1 MDPKEKEQ
9 KEQKTNQE
17 VKEITLKE
25 LNELIADGVKE
36 IVGDLKTEILRET
49 QKGLADLRKPTDEEK
64 VEKAAQFLKD
74 VCFGKLDEKA
84 INTNPGSFGNT
95 IPTELADI
103 ILTKKDKISRMR
115 QLAYAFKLSGN
126 FQLPVEGTGVIAY
139 WVDDNANIT
148 DSNPNID
155 KKNLTDNYLAA
166 RVLMP
171 RKLLN
176 TSAFNIVNFIGELSS
191 RKLRDAEE
199 TAFVAGDGTGKP
211 YGIRGAGLPVITQ
224 ELAAFDYPDIVNLYY
239 ELPEQ
244 YRQNAVFM
252 TSGAGMKLIRK
263 LTDQNKMPIFDVRDQ
278 TIFNRPVLESADIP
292 ANLGTGMNETEIM
305 FFDPW
310 YYWIKDGEEMFID
323 TDKVISKLQTEVVV
337 AEAIDGVYTMPEAGR
352 KLTGVK

>member
-1 MDPKEKEQ
+1 MDPKEKNN
-9 KEQKTNQE
+9 KQE
-17 VKEITLKE
+17 VKEITMTE
-25 LNELIADGVKE
+25 LNQLIADGVKE
-36 IVGDLKTEILRET
+36 IVGDLKAEILKET
-49 QKGLADLRKPTDEEK
+49 QKGLADIRKPSKEEK
-64 VEKAAQFLKD
+64 VEKAAQFIKD
-74 VCFGKLDEKA
+74 VCFGKLEEKA
-84 INTNPGSFGNT
+84 IDTGNNSFGHT
-95 IPTELADI
+95 IPTELADF

-115 QLAYAFKLSGN
+115 QLAYSFKLSGN
-126 FQLPVEGTGVIAY
+126 FQLPTEGTGVTAY
-139 WVDDNANIT
+139 WVDDNDSIT
-148 DSNPNID
+148 QSNPTIE
-155 KKNLTDNYLAA
+155 KKSLADYYLAA
-166 RVLMP
+166 RVLIP

-199 TAFVAGDGTGKP
+199 TAFVAGDGSGKP
-211 YGIRGAGLPVITQ
+211 NGVRGAGLGEIAQADVDFKYND
-224 ELAAFDYPDIVNLYY
+224 LVNLYY

-252 TSGAGMKLIRK
+252 TSGAGMKLIRA
-263 LTDQNKMPIFDVRDQ
+263 LVDQNGMPIFDVRDQ

-292 ANLGTGMNETEIM
+292 ANLGVGTDETEIL

-337 AEAIDGVYTMPEAGR
+337 AEAVDGVFTMPEAGK

>member
-1 MDPKEKEQ
+1 MDPKEKE
-9 KEQKTNQE
+9 KNNIQE
-17 VKEITLKE
+17 VKEITMKE
-25 LNELIADGVKE
+25 LNQLIADGVKE
-36 IVGDLKTEILRET
+36 IVGDLKTEILKET
-49 QKGLADLRKPTDEEK
+49 QKGLADIRKPSEDEK
-64 VEKAAQFLKD
+64 VEKAAQFIKE
-74 VCFGKLDEKA
+74 VCFGKIEEKA
-84 INTNPGSFGNT
+84 IGTGNASFGHT
-95 IPTELADI
+95 IPTELADF

-115 QLAYAFKLSGN
+115 QLAYSFKLGGN
-126 FQLPVEGTGVIAY
+126 FQLPTEGTGVTAY
-139 WVDDNANIT
+139 WVDDNDSISQ
-148 DSNPNID
+148 SNPTIE
-155 KKNLTDNYLAA
+155 KKSLSDYYLAA
-166 RVLMP
+166 RVLIP

-199 TAFVAGDGTGKP
+199 TAFVAGDGSGKP
-211 YGIRGAGLPVITQ
+211 NGVRGAGLAEIAQTG
-224 ELAAFDYPDIVNLYY
+224 AGFDYVDLVNLYY

-252 TSGAGMKLIRK
+252 TSGAGMKLIRS
-263 LTDQNKMPIFDVRDQ
+263 LVDLNGMPIFDVRDQ

-292 ANLGTGMNETEIM
+292 ATLGVGTDETEIL

-337 AEAIDGVYTMPEAGR
+337 AEAIDGVFTMPEAGK